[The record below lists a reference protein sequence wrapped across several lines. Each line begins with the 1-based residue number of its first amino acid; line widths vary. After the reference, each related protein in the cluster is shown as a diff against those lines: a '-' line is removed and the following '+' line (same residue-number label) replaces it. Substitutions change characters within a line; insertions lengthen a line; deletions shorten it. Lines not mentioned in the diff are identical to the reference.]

1 MKDMINIIKDGNLVI
16 PMYLLKNYKKFN
28 LKMDEFIFMMYLY
41 NIGNNSI
48 FDVSRYSNDLD
59 IKDKDIMKIIS
70 VLVDK
75 GYLKID
81 SVKNDKNVRE
91 EIININGFYD
101 KLSLI
106 MMDKKEEKDDN
117 IFSLIEKEFGRTLSS
132 MEYEIVKAWLEAN
145 ISDELISLALKEAV
159 YNGVFNLRY
168 IDKILYEW
176 SKKGIKNSKDVEK
189 AKKKFKDDK
198 NKDIDLELVDW
209 NWFDEE

>member
-106 MMDKKEEKDDN
+106 IMDKKEEKDDN

>member
-81 SVKNDKNVRE
+81 SIKNDKNVRE
-91 EIININGFYD
+91 EVININGFYD

>member
-1 MKDMINIIKDGNLVI
+1 
-16 PMYLLKNYKKFN
+16 
-28 LKMDEFIFMMYLY
+28 
-41 NIGNNSI
+41 
-48 FDVSRYSNDLD
+48 
-59 IKDKDIMKIIS
+59 
-70 VLVDK
+70 
-75 GYLKID
+75 
-81 SVKNDKNVRE
+81 
-91 EIININGFYD
+91 
-101 KLSLI
+101 

-198 NKDIDLELVDW
+198 NKDIDLELVDC

>member
-59 IKDKDIMKIIS
+59 IKDKDTMKIIS

-81 SVKNDKNVRE
+81 SIKNDKNVRE
-91 EIININGFYD
+91 EVININGFYD

>member
-189 AKKKFKDDK
+189 AKKSS
-198 NKDIDLELVDW
+198 E
-209 NWFDEE
+209 